1 MSLSF
6 EDERVYYEDYL
17 TGAKQ
22 KIPDWLVKITFLG
35 KAETTT
41 KLGIKSWFS
50 DKGLGQVTPFGAVGS
65 YTHTHT
71 HTHTQSA
78 GFKF

>member
-50 DKGLGQVTPFGAVGS
+50 DKGLGQVTPFGACWFL
-65 YTHTHT
+65 HT